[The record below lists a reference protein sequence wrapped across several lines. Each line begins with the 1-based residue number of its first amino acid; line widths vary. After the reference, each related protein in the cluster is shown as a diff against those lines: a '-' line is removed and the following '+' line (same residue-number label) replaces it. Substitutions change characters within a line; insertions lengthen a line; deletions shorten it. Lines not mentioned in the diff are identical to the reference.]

1 MVPLG
6 GDVSN
11 RDQTWQ
17 RYLWMSNTTTPHDSK
32 CQGEDWGKV
41 TLNTG
46 KSMLGR
52 NLFSPLGCV
61 SSVPILGPVV
71 LQPKTSLTWAAQW
84 TKGCARFLPTSY
96 KATLEVSWVAAVL
109 FKEKERVMDFKLRPS
124 AATLF
129 ASVRLSKVSLWKAR
143 NAGTRVLLPLGINL
157 HSSSA
162 SGHTFHPC

>member
-1 MVPLG
+1 M
-6 GDVSN
+6 
-11 RDQTWQ
+11 
-17 RYLWMSNTTTPHDSK
+17 
-32 CQGEDWGKV
+32 
-41 TLNTG
+41 
-46 KSMLGR
+46 
-52 NLFSPLGCV
+52 
-61 SSVPILGPVV
+61 
-71 LQPKTSLTWAAQW
+71 
-84 TKGCARFLPTSY
+84 
-96 KATLEVSWVAAVL
+96 AAVL